1 MFLYLVRPESSRIFC
16 CKVYKWVGVVFRWF
30 YFPGVFCESIVF
42 TEVRQRS
49 RVLSVGGGRDYSSVT
64 EVTSKVLAEAVL
76 IEVWQK
82 EVMWISGK
90 RPSLYR
96 SDRGQVYLQA

>member
-1 MFLYLVRPESSRIFC
+1 M
-16 CKVYKWVGVVFRWF
+16 FRWF
-30 YFPGVFCESIVF
+30 YFPGVFFESVVF

-76 IEVWQK
+76 IEV
-82 EVMWISGK
+82 
-90 RPSLYR
+90 
-96 SDRGQVYLQA
+96 